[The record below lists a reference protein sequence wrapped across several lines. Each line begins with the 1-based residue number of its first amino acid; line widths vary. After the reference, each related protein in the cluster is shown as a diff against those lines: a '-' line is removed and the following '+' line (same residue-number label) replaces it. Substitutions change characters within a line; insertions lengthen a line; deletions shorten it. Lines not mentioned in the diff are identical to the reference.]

1 MKLKAVNFL
10 IISFIIV
17 FTSCKQESLE
27 EKAEKIHDEIVSIDT
42 HTDTPLNFLDPDFD
56 IGKWNDYKNSRTRID
71 FPRMEAGRLD
81 AVFMAVFIGQRV
93 RNAEGN
99 QQAKERAL
107 EIFDA
112 LHKKVSEYPEMAEIA
127 YRANDVYAI
136 KKEGKRA

>member
-1 MKLKAVNFL
+1 MKLNVVNFL
-10 IISFIIV
+10 FISFIVV

-56 IGKWNDYKNSRTRID
+56 IGKKNDYEQSRSRVD
-71 FPRMEAGRLD
+71 FPRMEEGRLD
-81 AVFMAVFIGQRV
+81 AVFMAVFLGQRE
-93 RNAEGN
+93 RSAEGN

-112 LHKKVSEYPEMAEIA
+112 LHEKVNEYPDMAT
-127 YRANDVYAI
+127 VPMMFTLL
-136 KKEGKRA
+136 KKQGKEQFI